1 MDYSFHSWQVFAF
14 WGLCFYVVSRLAR
27 GRRTDATR
35 RYHAGRSPDILTRMA
50 RSDRTVAHYQ
60 GFGVWLDPPRWARVL
75 FGGWRGRV
83 RWDDMSWE
91 VMSLVSFGLGSVG
104 WILQPPSRSILFVT
118 LVLPIVGSALIM
130 VIVLAV
136 VVVGRK
142 GRL

>member
-1 MDYSFHSWQVFAF
+1 
-14 WGLCFYVVSRLAR
+14 
-27 GRRTDATR
+27 
-35 RYHAGRSPDILTRMA
+35 
-50 RSDRTVAHYQ
+50 
-60 GFGVWLDPPRWARVL
+60 
-75 FGGWRGRV
+75 
-83 RWDDMSWE
+83 MSWE